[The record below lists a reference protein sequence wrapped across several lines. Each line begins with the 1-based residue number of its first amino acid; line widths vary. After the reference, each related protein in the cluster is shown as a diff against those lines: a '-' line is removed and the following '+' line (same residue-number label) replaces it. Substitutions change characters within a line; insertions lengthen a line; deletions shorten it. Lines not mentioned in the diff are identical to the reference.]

1 MRYNYGCVTY
11 YFCMRYNYYECVTII
26 DLCLGLYLNG
36 SDLGGDGL
44 DGSSLGGGSL
54 DDNYYLC
61 VTCVPCVSYSSQ
73 LTIGAYNNHGYA
85 HTTY

>member
-1 MRYNYGCVTY
+1 
-11 YFCMRYNYYECVTII
+11 MRYNYYECVTII

-61 VTCVPCVSYSSQ
+61 VTFVPCV
-73 LTIGAYNNHGYA
+73 TIEAL
-85 HTTY
+85 